1 MPERRSYARL
11 LVVLVVAALDIALV
25 AWAVTAHRSGA
36 EDALRVGSQPAAPVP
51 SASSPSSSPAV
62 ATKRALPV
70 AVGHGAALRA
80 VDPGSCLAGG
90 ASLMWSSD
98 DGKHWR
104 SVPSPAV
111 LVLRVRLTG
120 DHSAAVIGADR
131 SCRLAQWTTRD
142 SGATWQRGDAAGNW
156 SLPPSLSAS
165 SVYTPSGSADS
176 PCKSGAF
183 AVDLVGISSSS
194 AVLLCARGAV
204 YRTSDSGAH
213 WTKLADAPSGAVAL
227 GAVSTDRALVL
238 VRGANSC
245 EGFAAVSVSSGS
257 TERRGCLQVAATA
270 VGLALSSST
279 DGVVSVD
286 GRSAI
291 THDRGHSFS

>member
-51 SASSPSSSPAV
+51 SASSPSSGPAV

-80 VDPGSCLAGG
+80 VDPGSCSAGG
-90 ASLMWSSD
+90 SHLMWSAD

-104 SVPSPAV
+104 SVPSPAS
-111 LVLRVRLTG
+111 LVLRLRVTG
-120 DHSAAVIGADR
+120 AHSGTLIGADR
-131 SCRLAQWTTRD
+131 SCRLAQWSSHD

-156 SLPPSLSAS
+156 SLAPIQSSTSL
-165 SVYTPSGSADS
+165 YTPSGSADS

-183 AVDLVGISSSS
+183 AVDLAGITASS
-194 AVLLCARGAV
+194 AVLLCAGGAV
-204 YRTSDSGAH
+204 YRTSDSGAR
-213 WTKLADAPSGAVAL
+213 WTTLATAPPGAVAL
-227 GAVSTDRALVL
+227 GAVSTDHALVL
-238 VRGANSC
+238 VRGADSC
-245 EGFAAVSVSSGS
+245 VGFAAVSVSSGS

-291 THDRGHSFS
+291 THDGGRSFT